1 MKTICLIFNFLII
14 SSLLQAKELKYAFA
28 DIPAN
33 LKENAHTVFRL
44 NKIEVELKSEKEVL
58 INIIEVRTILNKNG
72 LHDSYFMESYSPMM
86 KISGLSGK
94 VYDQEGKKVKS
105 LGVDDIQD
113 YSMFDGFSL
122 YQDNR
127 IKRIDPKYLNYP
139 FTVEYSYQ
147 MNFKQSL
154 FLPSW
159 EHAAENTSYE
169 NSSYV
174 LKVPKNYAIRY
185 KEYSLPKPVEKSST
199 DKNDIYSWSLS
210 NLKARINEP
219 FSSIDKYEFP
229 FLTIAPNSFFYCD
242 TKGSAETW
250 KEFGMWNSSLNKD
263 RDKLPEATVTMLK
276 ELTANCK
283 TDFEKLKT
291 LYEFMQKKTRYVN
304 VSIGIGGWQP
314 FDAATVDKTSYGDCK
329 ALSNFTKSLL
339 SAIGIKSYYAL
350 NNAGSDAN
358 SIDRSFPSA
367 QFNHAFVCVP
377 LDKDTIWLECTS
389 QRFPCGFNS
398 DFTDDRD
405 VLIVD
410 GENSKL
416 VHTRIY
422 PATENCTNRTS
433 KVVFT
438 DESSGEATVN
448 SHFIGLAYDNMT
460 HILYADDAD
469 KKKQITEKIE
479 LPSFLLNNFLLTET
493 RSKTPVIDE
502 KLNLSISNYMRKMSD
517 NLFLLPLS
525 FMNKQTYIPEKVRNR
540 KSEVCIRRA
549 LMENDTVLFQLA
561 SGYKVSELPANQ
573 SIVTKFGKYNTIATS
588 KENNISY
595 IRHFELFKG
604 VFPPEAYAEF
614 RDFIEQISAADEAV
628 ASLKKL

>member
-1 MKTICLIFNFLII
+1 MII

-28 DIPAN
+28 DIQAN

-58 INIIEVRTILNKNG
+58 INITEVRTILNKNG
-72 LHDSYFMESYSPMM
+72 LHDSYFMESYNPMM
-86 KISGLSGK
+86 KISGMSGK

-105 LGVDDIQD
+105 LGIEDIQD
-113 YSMFDGFSL
+113 YSMYDGFSL

-174 LKVPKNYAIRY
+174 LKVPKDYAIRY

-210 NLKARINEP
+210 NLKARIDEP
-219 FSSIDKYEFP
+219 FSSLQTPEYP
-229 FLTIAPNSFFYCD
+229 LLRVVPSSFVYCD
-242 TKGSAETW
+242 TKGSTETW
-250 KEFGMWNSSLNKD
+250 KELGKWSTLLIYN
-263 RDKLPEATVTMLK
+263 RDKLPETTVAKMK
-276 ELTANCK
+276 EITANCK
-283 TDFEKLKT
+283 TDFEKVKT
-291 LYEFMQKKTRYVN
+291 IYEFVQKKTRYV
-304 VSIGIGGWQP
+304 SIQEGIGGLQP
-314 FDAATVDKTSYGDCK
+314 FLAEIVDKYSYGDCK
-329 ALSNFTKSLL
+329 ALSNYTKALL
-339 SAIGIKSYYAL
+339 TSIGIKSFYVRV
-350 NNAGSDAN
+350 NAGSGSDN
-358 SIDRSFPSA
+358 IDEKFASS
-367 QFNHAFVCVP
+367 QFNHVMVCVP

-389 QRFPCGFNS
+389 QRLPCGFNS

-405 VLIVD
+405 VLLVD

-438 DESSGEATVN
+438 DETDGYATVYTRY
-448 SHFIGLAYDNMT
+448 IGLSYDNMT

-479 LPSFLLNNFLLTET
+479 LPSFSLNNFSLTET

-502 KLNLSISNYMRKMSD
+502 KLNLSITNYIRKMSD

-549 LMENDTVLFQLA
+549 LMENDTVVFQLA
-561 SGYKVSELPANQ
+561 AGSKVSELPVNQ

-588 KENNISY
+588 KENNITY

-604 VFPPEAYAEF
+604 VFPPDAYAEF
-614 RDFIEQISAADEAV
+614 RDFFEQVSAADEAV
-628 ASLKKL
+628 ASLRKL